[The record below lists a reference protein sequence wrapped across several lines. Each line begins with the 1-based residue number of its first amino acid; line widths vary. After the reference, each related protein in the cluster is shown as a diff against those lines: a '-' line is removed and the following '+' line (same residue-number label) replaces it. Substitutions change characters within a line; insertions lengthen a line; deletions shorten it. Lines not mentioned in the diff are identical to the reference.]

1 MLELFFSAVR
11 SRGGF
16 SDNPTS
22 RQFKAAFK
30 RLLLRCEIKVN
41 NGNCIHL
48 DATSMLTVAGEG
60 QANEDTFSKYELE
73 NFEPINDDHD
83 YDALPVVEEVSEY
96 KVWPKDYSISF

>member
-1 MLELFFSAVR
+1 
-11 SRGGF
+11 
-16 SDNPTS
+16 
-22 RQFKAAFK
+22 
-30 RLLLRCEIKVN
+30 
-41 NGNCIHL
+41 
-48 DATSMLTVAGEG
+48 MLTVAGEG